1 MLDCCPLLKHCHTMW
16 PLLHSDLLDKT
27 FHTKIYSMVC
37 WQKES
42 LKNFILHLSLML
54 FKKKMDAFKLG
65 KWTEFWI
72 LSVTFWFQASSHV
85 KSEVS
90 SVWAVKLPL
99 SLSSLQCNHV
109 ICFSH
114 WVCFTSQ
121 NHSGTVS
128 LSGFHHWAFCHS
140 PSTAA
145 LCLIIFTPSRA
156 PLLLDRTTL
165 LLDRVASPADLLGLK
180 DFIVRVLKSWHF
192 PERMEL
198 HEQGCCH
205 TPILTLTYNVDWC
218 SVAKVQIV
226 KSKL

>member
-1 MLDCCPLLKHCHTMW
+1 ML
-16 PLLHSDLLDKT
+16 
-27 FHTKIYSMVC
+27 C

-42 LKNFILHLSLML
+42 SKNFVLHPSLTL
-54 FKKKMDAFKLG
+54 YKKKKRDAFKLG
-65 KWTEFWI
+65 KWTEFLI
-72 LSVTFWFQASSHV
+72 VSVTFWFQASPHV

-140 PSTAA
+140 PLTAA
-145 LCLIIFTPSRA
+145 LCLIILTPSRTS
-156 PLLLDRTTL
+156 LLLDHVTL
-165 LLDRVASPADLLGLK
+165 LLDRLPRLQTCWD
-180 DFIVRVLKSWHF
+180 
-192 PERMEL
+192 
-198 HEQGCCH
+198 
-205 TPILTLTYNVDWC
+205 
-218 SVAKVQIV
+218 
-226 KSKL
+226 SKISLWGF